1 MHNACLYIRDG
12 ANVIHLPATSAT
24 IVPQRLRLQHRL
36 LAGMLLLL
44 SAVAPLA
51 ADDIRVLVDTDSR
64 ELQVLRGT
72 HVVATFEGIA
82 IGRYGKSYFRRKGD
96 NKTPLGKFRIGW
108 MTTRTRYHRFL
119 GLTYPDLEAADRALQ
134 DGRIDEA
141 QWQAIRR
148 ASVAGKTPSQHTPLG
163 GYIGIHGIGK
173 GDIEVHEQYNWT
185 NGCVALTNEQID
197 RLTRWVKVG
206 TPVEIR

>member
-1 MHNACLYIRDG
+1 MN
-12 ANVIHLPATSAT
+12 HLSA
-24 IVPQRLRLQHRL
+24 IVPQYLHLQRQL
-36 LAGMLLLL
+36 LAGVLLLL
-44 SAVAPLA
+44 SVVAPLH
-51 ADDIRVLVDTDSR
+51 ADNIHILVDTDSR
-64 ELQVLRGT
+64 VLEVLRGT
-72 HVVATFEGIA
+72 RVVASFEGIA

-108 MTTRTRYHRFL
+108 ITSNSRYHLFL
-119 GLTYPDLEAADRALQ
+119 GLTFPDLEAADRALQ

-148 ASVAGKTPSQHTPLG
+148 ASVAGKTPPQNTPLG
-163 GYIGIHGIGK
+163 GNIGIHGVGE

-185 NGCVALTNEQID
+185 NGCVALTNAQID
-197 RLTRWVKVG
+197 QLVSWVKVG